1 MNLEGT
7 NPIEMTCY
15 INKKDANGEFKPI
28 VINGIPAGTQYTI
41 SEISA
46 SDGAVFDS
54 VDVSSGDSLGERY
67 KPTVIYDDTNK
78 LTVVSGA
85 VKADA
90 AAQTE
95 FIFTNKLKPVINI
108 DLTKKWDK
116 ATGETI
122 PASINI
128 QLQRRVKDSDNWE
141 AVKYATPGQTAADY
155 ITLKKIHIIRIR
167 LNGHF
172 HLPDWTDMQMILM
185 EK

>member
-1 MNLEGT
+1 MSGT
-7 NPIEMTCY
+7 
-15 INKKDANGEFKPI
+15 
-28 VINGIPAGTQYTI
+28 
-41 SEISA
+41 
-46 SDGAVFDS
+46 
-54 VDVSSGDSLGERY
+54 
-67 KPTVIYDDTNK
+67 
-78 LTVVSGA
+78 

-90 AAQTE
+90 ADKTI